1 MPALASSVRFLFKSL
16 ADFIYPPICFGC
28 DAEVEE
34 GLVCEGCRLAL
45 FTHELAVCP
54 KCHRPC
60 TRTAEACGQCEV
72 QFSLARVRALGIY
85 APPFDKLV
93 HAFKYSGKTKV
104 GELLGLALAALV
116 QQDEVLSAADIVCPV
131 PLHAARLRE
140 RGFNQSLLLAAAIS
154 MSTRIPL
161 AESLTRTRY
170 TATQTQKTTPEKRL
184 KNVKD
189 AFRVRTEPDVRGK
202 AVLLVDD
209 VMTTGHTL
217 DQAAQALLKGGA
229 TSVMGAV
236 VAAAHA
242 GGSPSLPRVNPA
254 SCRTEAGIPS

>member
-1 MPALASSVRFLFKSL
+1 MPALASSVRFLLKSL
-16 ADFIYPPICFGC
+16 ADFVYPPICYGC
-28 DAEVEE
+28 DAEMDE

-54 KCHRPC
+54 KCGRPC
-60 TRTAEACGQCEV
+60 ASSARDCGQCDTLLNL
-72 QFSLARVRALGIY
+72 SRVRALGMY

-116 QQDEVLSAADIVCPV
+116 QQDEVLSAADAVCPV
-131 PLHAARLRE
+131 PLHPARLRE

-161 AESLTRTRY
+161 VECLTRTRY
-170 TATQTQKTTPEKRL
+170 TPTQTTKASPEKRL
-184 KNVKD
+184 KNVRG
-189 AFRVRTEPDVRGK
+189 AFQVRPGAGIVGK
-202 AVLLVDD
+202 TVLLVDD
-209 VMTTGHTL
+209 VMTTGATL
-217 DQAAQALLKGGA
+217 DQAAQELLRGRA
-229 TSVMGAV
+229 ASVLGAV

-242 GGSPSLPRVNPA
+242 GGSP
-254 SCRTEAGIPS
+254 